1 MLRRIVT
8 LTLLLLFS
16 VTPPAAGAQTAR
28 ALPNAHAHNDY
39 EHARP
44 LLDALDNGFCSVE
57 ADIYLADGELLVAH
71 DRDKVQ
77 KGRTLRSLYLEPLR
91 ERVLVNG
98 GRVHKGGPS
107 GVILL
112 VDIKADSA
120 AIYPVLKRLLE
131 GYRGML
137 TRFRRDGR
145 VEEGAVTVILS
156 GDRPVATVFNEEERL
171 VGIDG
176 RLPDLD
182 ASLPAA
188 PHLYPLVS
196 DAWPR
201 LSSWRGEGPLPEG
214 DAGKLRDAV
223 EKAKKRGVRLRFWG
237 VPDGPAAWS
246 VLRAAGVDLIGAD
259 DLPGLREFLTA
270 PGVPTP
276 LLPRG
281 PVQ

>member
-1 MLRRIVT
+1 MRRAF
-8 LTLLLLFS
+8 LTVLALLLLS
-16 VTPPAAGAQTAR
+16 VPAAPAR
-28 ALPNAHAHNDY
+28 QGPAVLPSAHAHNDY
-39 EHARP
+39 EHDRP

-57 ADIYLADGELLVAH
+57 ADVFLVDGELLVAH

-77 KGRTLRSLYLEPLR
+77 KGRTLQKLYLDPLR
-91 ERVLVNG
+91 ERVRANG
-98 GRVHKGGPS
+98 GRVHKGGPA

-112 VDIKADSA
+112 VDIKADA
-120 AIYPVLKRLLE
+120 AEVYPALKRLLA
-131 GYRGML
+131 GYREML

-156 GDRPVATVFNEEERL
+156 GDRPTAAVFNEEERL

-214 DAGKLRDAV
+214 DAVKLREAV
-223 EKAKKRGVRLRFWG
+223 AKAKRRGVRLRFWG
-237 VPDGPAAWS
+237 IPDVPAAWAA
-246 VLRAAGVDLIGAD
+246 LRDAGVDLIGTD
-259 DLPGLREFLTA
+259 DLAGLRAFLTGGTPA
-270 PGVPTP
+270 PTSPA
-276 LLPRG
+276 R
-281 PVQ
+281 